1 MTMRDNVEI
10 AKESAEKSKRIE
22 ELLEELSIAD
32 EIIGNLYRRL
42 ITIKTEVM
50 NEKQA

>member
-22 ELLEELSIAD
+22 ELLVELSIAD
-32 EIIGNLYRRL
+32 EIIGHLYRRL
-42 ITIKTEVM
+42 KTLETVM
-50 NEKQA
+50 DEKQA